1 MDSHADE
8 VTARCVPRST
18 RAGRVPSELTWP
30 SWHDAGTGSFLP
42 RLAGGDKGCTHMYP
56 DSSTAVTGTRHAGEQ
71 REDWLSQK
79 ERLLSAHQDEGLIP
93 PGQKGE
99 GVGLTPLWKSG
110 WPLPLVSG

>member
-1 MDSHADE
+1 MHSHTDE

-56 DSSTAVTGTRHAGEQ
+56 DSSRAVAGTRDAGEQ
-71 REDWLSQK
+71 REYCLSQK
-79 ERLLSAHQDEGLIP
+79 ELLLSAHQDG
-93 PGQKGE
+93 G
-99 GVGLTPLWKSG
+99 
-110 WPLPLVSG
+110 